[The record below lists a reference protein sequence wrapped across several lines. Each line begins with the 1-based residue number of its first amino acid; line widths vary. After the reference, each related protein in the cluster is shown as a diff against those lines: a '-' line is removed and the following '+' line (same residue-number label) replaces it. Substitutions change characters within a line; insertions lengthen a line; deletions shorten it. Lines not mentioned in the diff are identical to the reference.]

1 MHQVNRATPYDHLVV
16 NGIIPSYD
24 TWFCHGE
31 SLKGSNNSEANNRS
45 QSTQR
50 GDDMRGM
57 IHDAFAGV
65 TQFMDTNVSE
75 LGGME
80 QDLQENTA
88 HPSANQSHP
97 EVDKFERLMKE
108 DALPKGEKLPPSFYE
123 TKKIVEGLGLK
134 YEKIHACP
142 NDCMLFRKEFAN
154 KNVNKCNVCGASRW
168 KNDAR
173 KIPAKVL
180 RYFPLKPRLQRLFMS
195 SETSKAMRWHHEEH
209 NKNGVLRHPADS
221 EAWKKFDSKYPQFAG
236 DPRNVR
242 LGLASDGFNPFGTMR
257 TVHSTWP
264 VILMPYNLP
273 PWMCMKQEFFILSL
287 LIPGPKAPGNNID
300 VFLQPLIEEL
310 NELWDVGVE
319 TYDASTKEIFQ
330 MRAALMWTINEFPA
344 YGTLSGW
351 CTYGR
356 FACPSCNINT
366 QSRRLKHGRKF
377 CYMGHR
383 RFLKSGHKYRNDAK
397 SFDGTKETR
406 PAPCPVSGSV
416 VLNQV
421 KDIKFTL
428 GQSSEG
434 EKDLFYEV
442 LQNAKF
448 PDGYA
453 SNISHCI
460 HKRKLSGLK
469 THDCHVIMQE
479 LLPLALRRS
488 VDKRVSSILIELCT
502 FFCVLCSKELNLE
515 ELNLLEEK
523 IPETLSTMEKLFLP
537 GFFTVMIHLV
547 IHLATETKHAGPVH
561 YRWMYPIERYLG
573 TLKLYVRNRA
583 CPEGS
588 IADAYIAN
596 ECMAFCSRYLEG
608 GDSRSYCSRK
618 WSDEIEHEANKEESL
633 FSTVGESYGGVDA
646 FELDDKTWLQAH
658 RHVLFICESE
668 VVENYEKE
676 HIAEIKRAH
685 RKRRLTQHQLDRVHF
700 DTFHKWFKDQVKEL
714 EATSN
719 ILNDV
724 KVLAQ
729 GPSYIAK
736 RFSAFDVNNGYR
748 FQTKQSEEFN
758 VTQNSGVMVVSKTE
772 SYASTSDNAP
782 KSANITYYGRL
793 NDIVELNYYEFKVI
807 LFKCDW
813 VDVTKGRG
821 IKEDDLGFTL
831 VNFTHLTDSG
841 DQQRHEPFIFAEQA
855 QQVIFV
861 QDPQDHEWF
870 VPRLIKPRDIFNMGE
885 ENSMQFESSM
895 QSDATDM
902 ALLENACVLEDEY
915 NDWVRSGVD
924 GIIIDKNVD
933 SQPSPNDGTI
943 RTRGRNRLVIEQ
955 GDDEDVRPYIE
966 HLMDGQNHSATQP
979 YIEQLMDNQN
989 SSEDQA
995 HDDQSCDLN
1004 SSAGGTEVQRSD
1016 DESGNTFLWNHFKS

>member
-1 MHQVNRATPYDHLVV
+1 MDNPTNKRWMYCERVSKKYLDGVENFLNHAFSEKQDGEKIACPCTECVLIHQVNRATTYDHLVV

-31 SLKGSNNSEANNRS
+31 SLKGSNNAEANNRS
-45 QSTQR
+45 KSTQR

-75 LGGME
+75 LGGVE
-80 QDLQENTA
+80 HNLQENTA
-88 HPSANQSHP
+88 HPSRNQSHP

-108 DALPKGEKLPPSFYE
+108 ANEELYPGCKKFSKMSFLMHLYRTKCMFKWSNESFNALLGLLKNALPEGENLPLSFYE

-180 RYFPLKPRLQRLFMS
+180 RYL
-195 SETSKAMRWHHEEH
+195 E
-209 NKNGVLRHPADS
+209 
-221 EAWKKFDSKYPQFAG
+221 FAG

-319 TYDASTKEIFQ
+319 TYDASTKEIFK
-330 MRAALMWTINEFPA
+330 MRASLMWTINDFPA

-366 QSRRLKHGRKF
+366 QYRRLKHGRKF

-383 RFLKSGHKYRNDAK
+383 CFLKSGHKYRNDAK

-406 PAPCPVSGSV
+406 PAPSPVSRSV

-434 EKDLFYEV
+434 SKDNLEARLDLKEMKIIPSLWPQYRASGRAYLPATFFTMSQQEKELFYEV

-448 PDGYA
+448 LYGYA
-453 SNISHCI
+453 SNTSCCVR
-460 HKRKLSGLK
+460 KRKLSGLK
-469 THDCHVIMQE
+469 LMIVI
-479 LLPLALRRS
+479 
-488 VDKRVSSILIELCT
+488 
-502 FFCVLCSKELNLE
+502 KELKVE

-547 IHLATETKHAGPVH
+547 IHLATEAKHAGPVH

-573 TLKLYVRNRA
+573 TLKSYVRNRE
-583 CPEGS
+583 CPKGS
-588 IADAYIAN
+588 IAEAYIAN
-596 ECMAFCSRYLEG
+596 ECMAFCSQYLEG
-608 GDSRSYCSRK
+608 GDSRSYYSRK
-618 WSDEIEHEANKEESL
+618 WSDEIEHETNKEESL
-633 FSTVGESYGGVDA
+633 FPTVGESYGRVDV

-658 RHVLFICESE
+658 RHVLFNCESE
-668 VVENYEKE
+668 VVENYKKE

-685 RKRRLTQHQLDRVHF
+685 RKRRLTQHQIDHVHF
-700 DTFHKWFKDQVKEL
+700 DTFHKWFKEQVKEL

-748 FQTKQSEEFN
+748 FRTQQSEEFN

-793 NDIVELNYYEFKVI
+793 NDIVELNYYEKFKVI

-841 DQQRHEPFIFAEQA
+841 DRQRHEPFIFAEQA

-861 QDPQDHEWF
+861 QDTQDHEWF

-885 ENSMQFESSM
+885 ENSVQFESST
-895 QSDATDM
+895 QSDATDL
-902 ALLENACVLEDEY
+902 ALLENSCVLEDEY
-915 NDWVRSGVD
+915 NDWVISGVD
-924 GIIIDKNVD
+924 GITIDTNVD
-933 SQPSPNDGTI
+933 SQPSPNDGEANVE
-943 RTRGRNRLVIEQ
+943 GENNIENEC
-955 GDDEDVRPYIE
+955 D
-966 HLMDGQNHSATQP
+966 
-979 YIEQLMDNQN
+979 
-989 SSEDQA
+989 SE
-995 HDDQSCDLN
+995 
-1004 SSAGGTEVQRSD
+1004 
-1016 DESGNTFLWNHFKS
+1016 

>member
-1 MHQVNRATPYDHLVV
+1 MDNPTNKRWMYCERVSKKYLDGVENFLNHAFSEKQDGEKIACPCTECVLIHQVNRATIYDHLVV

-31 SLKGSNNSEANNRS
+31 SLKGSNNAEANNRS
-45 QSTQR
+45 KSTQR

-75 LGGME
+75 LGGVE
-80 QDLQENTA
+80 HNLQENTA
-88 HPSANQSHP
+88 HPSRNQSHP

-108 DALPKGEKLPPSFYE
+108 ANEELYPGCKKFSKMSFLMHLYRTKCMFKWSNESFNALLGLLKNALPEGENLPPSFYE

-173 KIPAKVL
+173 KISAKVL
-180 RYFPLKPRLQRLFMS
+180 RYFPLKPRLQTLFMS
-195 SETSKAMRWHHEEH
+195 SETSKAMCWHHEER
-209 NKNGVLRHPADS
+209 NKDRVLRHPADS
-221 EAWKKFDSKYPQFAG
+221 EAWKKFDSRYPEFAG

-319 TYDASTKEIFQ
+319 TYDASTKEIFK
-330 MRAALMWTINEFPA
+330 MRASLMWTINDFPA

-366 QSRRLKHGRKF
+366 QYRRLKHGRKF

-383 RFLKSGHKYRNDAK
+383 CFLKSGHKYRNDAK

-406 PAPCPVSGSV
+406 PAPSPVS
-416 VLNQV
+416 
-421 KDIKFTL
+421 
-428 GQSSEG
+428 
-434 EKDLFYEV
+434 
-442 LQNAKF
+442 
-448 PDGYA
+448 
-453 SNISHCI
+453 
-460 HKRKLSGLK
+460 R
-469 THDCHVIMQE
+469 
-479 LLPLALRRS
+479 
-488 VDKRVSSILIELCT
+488 
-502 FFCVLCSKELNLE
+502 KELKVE

-547 IHLATETKHAGPVH
+547 IHLATEAKHAGPVH

-573 TLKLYVRNRA
+573 TLKSYVRNRE
-583 CPEGS
+583 CPKGS
-588 IADAYIAN
+588 IAEAYIAN
-596 ECMAFCSRYLEG
+596 ECMAFCSQYLEG
-608 GDSRSYCSRK
+608 GDSR
-618 WSDEIEHEANKEESL
+618 
-633 FSTVGESYGGVDA
+633 
-646 FELDDKTWLQAH
+646 
-658 RHVLFICESE
+658 
-668 VVENYEKE
+668 E

-685 RKRRLTQHQLDRVHF
+685 RKRRLTQHQIDRVHF
-700 DTFHKWFKDQVKEL
+700 DTFHKWFKEQVKEL

-748 FQTKQSEEFN
+748 FRTQQSEEFN

-793 NDIVELNYYEFKVI
+793 NDIVELNYYEKFKVI

-841 DQQRHEPFIFAEQA
+841 DRQRHEPFIFAEQA

-861 QDPQDHEWF
+861 QDTQDHEWF

-885 ENSMQFESSM
+885 ENSVQFESST
-895 QSDATDM
+895 QSDATDL
-902 ALLENACVLEDEY
+902 ALLENSCVLEDEY

-924 GIIIDKNVD
+924 GITIDTNVD
-933 SQPSPNDGTI
+933 SQPSPNDGEANVE
-943 RTRGRNRLVIEQ
+943 GENNIENEC
-955 GDDEDVRPYIE
+955 D
-966 HLMDGQNHSATQP
+966 
-979 YIEQLMDNQN
+979 
-989 SSEDQA
+989 SE
-995 HDDQSCDLN
+995 
-1004 SSAGGTEVQRSD
+1004 
-1016 DESGNTFLWNHFKS
+1016 